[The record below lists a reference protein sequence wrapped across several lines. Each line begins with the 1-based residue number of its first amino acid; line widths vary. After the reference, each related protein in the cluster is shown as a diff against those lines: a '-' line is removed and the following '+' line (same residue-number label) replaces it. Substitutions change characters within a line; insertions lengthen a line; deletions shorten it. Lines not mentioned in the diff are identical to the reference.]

1 MHFIY
6 SILIDL
12 HNQQVDSYVKNL
24 LYMLIIVNSSEGS
37 ICVCKRSFSNQIRP
51 DLGNT
56 KTTVLLEICSGER
69 PLRALYVMVI
79 LTQLFVRQHYACDHA
94 SAFSVGV
101 WKACTTHQHLT
112 SSPSGKQPVQCC
124 IHIVKPAL
132 RLFSNFNIRINK
144 ISPLYPADH
153 FVKLTQH
160 PFLFVRIGP
169 PIVPSP

>member
-1 MHFIY
+1 M
-6 SILIDL
+6 
-12 HNQQVDSYVKNL
+12 YV
-24 LYMLIIVNSSEGS
+24 
-37 ICVCKRSFSNQIRP
+37 RRFSNKICLS
-51 DLGNT
+51 LGNT
-56 KTTVLLEICSGER
+56 KTTVLLKMCSGER
-69 PLRALYVMVI
+69 PLRSLYVMMI
-79 LTQLFVRQHYACDHA
+79 LTQLIVRQHNVCDHT

-112 SSPSGKQPVQCC
+112 SLPSGKQPAQCC
-124 IHIVKPAL
+124 IRIVKPAL